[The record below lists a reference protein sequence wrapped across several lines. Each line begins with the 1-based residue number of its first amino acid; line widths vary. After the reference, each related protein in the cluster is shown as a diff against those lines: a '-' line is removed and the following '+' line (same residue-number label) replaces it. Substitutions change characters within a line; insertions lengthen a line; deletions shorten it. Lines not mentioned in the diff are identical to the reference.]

1 MPDKHS
7 GKECE
12 GGLTRSRCRSRLP
25 LAFASIFLVVIVVLT
40 GCGLSSAPAITE
52 DQAMITVHSRLLNLA
67 QSPEAKEYVT
77 IFLDEAEWEA
87 HYFEGVGV
95 WGVGITPTWTAEDL
109 VKRGNWFKVSNA
121 DYFFRVHWD
130 EPYWRV
136 YDDGRVEPVS
146 GALMVESDI
155 DQLNSGRILK

>member
-1 MPDKHS
+1 MGS
-7 GKECE
+7 VIQ
-12 GGLTRSRCRSRLP
+12 RRRWSRLP
-25 LAFASIFLVVIVVLT
+25 LAFVSIFLVVIVVLT
-40 GCGLSSAPAITE
+40 GCSHSAPAPAMTE

-87 HYFEGVGV
+87 YYFEGSGI
-95 WGVGITPTWTAEDL
+95 WGVGITPTRTAADL
-109 VKRGNWFKVSNA
+109 VKRGDWFKVSDA

-136 YDDGRVEPVS
+136 YDDGRIESIS
-146 GALMVESDI
+146 GALMVEADI